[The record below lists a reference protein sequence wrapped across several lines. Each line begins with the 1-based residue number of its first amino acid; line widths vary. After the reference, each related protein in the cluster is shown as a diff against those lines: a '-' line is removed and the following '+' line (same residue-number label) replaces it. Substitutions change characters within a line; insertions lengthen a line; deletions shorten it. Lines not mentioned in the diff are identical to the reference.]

1 MGKYQLDDKG
11 KAQVTRYHEKHSKGG
26 VNKKDLVAN
35 LREQFLQKQRKNRRK
50 SEVCMKL
57 VSLSFYQGEKNGIK
71 TTRIRR

>member
-11 KAQVTRYHEKHSKGG
+11 KAQVTRYAEST
-26 VNKKDLVAN
+26 KKIV
-35 LREQFLQKQRKNRRK
+35 LQICENNSYKKQRKNRRK